1 MRHSK
6 GCNCQHLFKK
16 EALKLRVNHYFCY
29 KCGNLL
35 LKDSEGNIHH
45 TLKSKQNKVHY
56 DLSPITIIK
65 NMKKKT
71 DENTPF
77 IYENYNINRA
87 DKYILEKSLKS
98 IDIYLRH
105 RKFLLLTLQKMVKIF
120 DYCDIVFYQ
129 CLFYLDTY
137 LSHNISEDI
146 SEKKLLY
153 YLIGFFLCSV
163 KFKETDTFEP
173 PLDSFYGLS
182 KGIYLHLDKIKY
194 YEIIC
199 LKMIN
204 YNAFNYSTYDWI
216 THLITNGIVFNCE
229 INKDNE
235 IIVINGHRHSLV
247 NHINRY
253 AIKLLLNLTSNNIF
267 FKYAPM
273 YLAFCLIQLARE
285 KFLDKNLINHKL
297 FFDLVNLYGITP
309 GDYIKCYEE
318 IKSEINLEKE
328 KHPKEKEGRNH
339 NIKDEIATIERAE
352 KNRNDNNMPN
362 KLRSSASL
370 FQVKDNIL
378 IVNERDINENEKE
391 QNQKEIIFPE
401 IISNNLNS
409 KRNNSLNHKKSI
421 LNSNKKS
428 RQHFSI
434 DCNINLFKS
443 NENIGTINPYVKE
456 INPFLTIN
464 KEKSIEKHTKNLSLS
479 KKKDRPEIKDLKHMR
494 HYFKRFNSLEANKIH
509 TNANEDVSTPIQKEK
524 EKPKAKKK
532 SKFFSNKNLEYNYQ
546 NDDGFHKLEDELI
559 KKNHLTS
566 KKLPKI
572 IGIGESNM
580 NRIST
585 NNIQSNMINNINKNK
600 GQNILKNAIDSLELN
615 ISLEE
620 DGFKINKSSN
630 KRIQVN

>member
-1 MRHSK
+1 M
-6 GCNCQHLFKK
+6 
-16 EALKLRVNHYFCY
+16 
-29 KCGNLL
+29 
-35 LKDSEGNIHH
+35 
-45 TLKSKQNKVHY
+45 
-56 DLSPITIIK
+56 
-65 NMKKKT
+65 
-71 DENTPF
+71 
-77 IYENYNINRA
+77 
-87 DKYILEKSLKS
+87 
-98 IDIYLRH
+98 
-105 RKFLLLTLQKMVKIF
+105 
-120 DYCDIVFYQ
+120 
-129 CLFYLDTY
+129 
-137 LSHNISEDI
+137 
-146 SEKKLLY
+146 
-153 YLIGFFLCSV
+153 
-163 KFKETDTFEP
+163 
-173 PLDSFYGLS
+173 
-182 KGIYLHLDKIKY
+182 
-194 YEIIC
+194 
-199 LKMIN
+199 
-204 YNAFNYSTYDWI
+204 
-216 THLITNGIVFNCE
+216 
-229 INKDNE
+229 
-235 IIVINGHRHSLV
+235 
-247 NHINRY
+247 
-253 AIKLLLNLTSNNIF
+253 
-267 FKYAPM
+267 
-273 YLAFCLIQLARE
+273 
-285 KFLDKNLINHKL
+285 
-297 FFDLVNLYGITP
+297 
-309 GDYIKCYEE
+309 IKCYEE

-328 KHPKEKEGRNH
+328 KHPKEKDGRNH

-352 KNRNDNNMPN
+352 KNRNDNNMSN

-391 QNQKEIIFPE
+391 ENQKEIIFPE

-524 EKPKAKKK
+524 EKKKEKKK

-546 NDDGFHKLEDELI
+546 NNDGFHKLEDELI

>member
-199 LKMIN
+199 VKMII

-273 YLAFCLIQLARE
+273 HLAFCLIQLARE

-309 GDYIKCYEE
+309 GDYIKCYDE
-318 IKSEINLEKE
+318 IKSIIHVHHDKENKESETRNQKIKEEEKIID
-328 KHPKEKEGRNH
+328 NS
-339 NIKDEIATIERAE
+339 E
-352 KNRNDNNMPN
+352 KNKKDNIPN
-362 KLRSSASL
+362 KLRSSVTL
-370 FQVKDNIL
+370 FQVKENIL
-378 IVNERDINENEKE
+378 LVNNDDLNTNENNENPKE
-391 QNQKEIIFPE
+391 LFNPE
-401 IISNNLNS
+401 ITSNNLNI
-409 KRNNSLNHKKSI
+409 KRNYSLNKK
-421 LNSNKKS
+421 NSNHKS
-428 RQHFSI
+428 RQHYSI
-434 DCNINLFKS
+434 DCNSNLFKS
-443 NENIGTINPYVKE
+443 NESIGSRNSNIKEMNPL
-456 INPFLTIN
+456 LTVNI
-464 KEKSIEKHTKNLSLS
+464 EKSGAKHTKNL
-479 KKKDRPEIKDLKHMR
+479 
-494 HYFKRFNSLEANKIH
+494 
-509 TNANEDVSTPIQKEK
+509 
-524 EKPKAKKK
+524 
-532 SKFFSNKNLEYNYQ
+532 
-546 NDDGFHKLEDELI
+546 
-559 KKNHLTS
+559 
-566 KKLPKI
+566 
-572 IGIGESNM
+572 
-580 NRIST
+580 
-585 NNIQSNMINNINKNK
+585 
-600 GQNILKNAIDSLELN
+600 
-615 ISLEE
+615 
-620 DGFKINKSSN
+620 
-630 KRIQVN
+630 